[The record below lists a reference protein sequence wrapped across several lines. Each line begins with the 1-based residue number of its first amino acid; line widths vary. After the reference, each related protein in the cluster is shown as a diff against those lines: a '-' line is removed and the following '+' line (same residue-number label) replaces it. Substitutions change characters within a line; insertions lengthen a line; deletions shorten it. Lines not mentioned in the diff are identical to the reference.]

1 MFATEDTIVAVATP
15 PGRGALGVVRLSGR
29 DALRIAGELLAG
41 HLALAPRRATLARVA
56 EGSGAGCI
64 DEVIVTFFPGP
75 ASYTGEDVV
84 EMSGH
89 GSPVV
94 LRAVVA
100 HAMAAGA
107 RLAERG
113 EFTLRAFLN
122 GRIDLV
128 QAEAVADLVDA
139 VTPLQARAAFDQLR
153 GTLTSAV
160 QGIERD
166 LFSLAARLEAAVDF
180 PEEPYAFVEPGEAAA
195 AIDACASRIVE
206 LLGQARRGRLIREGC
221 QVTILGTTNT
231 GKSSIFNGLL
241 GSERAIVTALEGTT
255 RDLLTE
261 TVEIA
266 GVAVDLVDSAG
277 VRESQDVIE
286 REGVSRARRATAVAD
301 LVLLVLDGSR
311 PLETGDRSLLAE
323 TRGKERVVVV
333 NKRDLD
339 AAWSEEAL
347 EEEPGRVV
355 RTSAKTGEGLTEL
368 REAIAE
374 RLLGSVAWEPPA
386 VTNARHAAL
395 LDEARGA
402 LAQAAGTARAGG
414 RAGSEEFVLA
424 DLREARAALEA
435 ITGERT
441 TQELLEEIFS
451 RFCIGK

>member
-1 MFATEDTIVAVATP
+1 MFTTEDTIVAVATP
-15 PGRGALGVVRLSGR
+15 PGRGALGVVRLSGS

-41 HLALAPRRATLARVA
+41 HPALPPRRATLARVA
-56 EGSGAGCI
+56 GADGAGPI
-64 DEVIVTFFPGP
+64 DEVIATFFPGP

-84 EMSGH
+84 EISGH

-100 HAMAAGA
+100 RTMAAGA

-160 QGIERD
+160 QGIEREV
-166 LFSLAARLEAAVDF
+166 FGLAARLEAAVDF
-180 PEEPYAFVEPGEAAA
+180 PEERDEFVGPGAAA
-195 AIDACASRIVE
+195 AEIDACASRIDE
-206 LLGQARRGRLIREGC
+206 LLCQARRGRVVREGC
-221 QVTILGTTNT
+221 QVTIVGTTNT
-231 GKSSIFNGLL
+231 GKSSLFNKLTGLD
-241 GSERAIVTALEGTT
+241 RAIVTALEGTT

-261 TVEIA
+261 TVEIG
-266 GVAVDLVDSAG
+266 GVPVDLVDSAG

-286 REGVSRARRATAVAD
+286 REGVCRARRATAAAD

-311 PLETGDRSLLAE
+311 PLETGDRALLVE
-323 TRGKERVVVV
+323 TRGKQRVVVV
-333 NKRDLD
+333 NKRDLE

-347 EEEPGRVV
+347 EEEAGRVV
-355 RTSAKTGEGLTEL
+355 RTSARTGEGLTEL

-374 RLLGSVAWEPPA
+374 RLVGEVAWEPPP
-386 VTNARHAAL
+386 VTNARHVAL
-395 LDEARGA
+395 LEEARGA
-402 LAQAAGTARAGG
+402 MARAARTARAGG
-414 RAGSEEFVLA
+414 RTGSEEFVLA
-424 DLREARAALEA
+424 DLREARAALEG

-441 TQELLEEIFS
+441 TEELLDEIFS